1 MAAAIQIKMSTELKI
16 EKMNI
21 FTFKIYYQQYIN
33 SINYISKHKI
43 LIIKNSNLKDFH
55 IF

>member
-21 FTFKIYYQQYIN
+21 FTFKIYYQ
-33 SINYISKHKI
+33 
-43 LIIKNSNLKDFH
+43 
-55 IF
+55 